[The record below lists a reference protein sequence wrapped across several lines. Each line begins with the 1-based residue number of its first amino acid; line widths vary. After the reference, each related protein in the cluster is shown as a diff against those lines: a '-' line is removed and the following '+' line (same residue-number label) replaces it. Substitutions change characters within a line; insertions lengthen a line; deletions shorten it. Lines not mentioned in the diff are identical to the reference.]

1 MVMTNQ
7 LNQKILKKLKVD
19 FKNKKIT
26 MKELKHAQDLENYMV
41 NDLKSEFSTIV
52 KIFLK
57 LGYKLDVA

>member
-1 MVMTNQ
+1 MTNQ

>member
-1 MVMTNQ
+1 MTNQ

-57 LGYKLDVA
+57 LGYKLEVA